1 MRVEHVGREH
11 LLRLEAREVA
21 LLVDILEAALP
32 AEAITGVAAP
42 NPRLSAFF
50 NDVYSH
56 LLDTAREVWH
66 RDPGGRA
73 LPLGPG

>member
-1 MRVEHVGREH
+1 MKVEHAGSEH

-32 AEAITGVAAP
+32 AEAISGAAAP

-56 LLDTAREVWH
+56 LLDTAREVWQ
-66 RDPGGRA
+66 RDPGGQA
-73 LPLGPG
+73 LPAGHG